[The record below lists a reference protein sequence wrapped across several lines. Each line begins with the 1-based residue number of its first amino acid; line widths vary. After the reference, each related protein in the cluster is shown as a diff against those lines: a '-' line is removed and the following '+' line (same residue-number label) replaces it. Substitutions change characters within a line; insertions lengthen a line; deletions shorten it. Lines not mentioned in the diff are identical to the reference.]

1 MHAVL
6 DLATSFPLVVFT
18 GLLVLLVVYWLLVL
32 LRLAP
37 TELFEH
43 DSLKE
48 EHLASTMVSLGF
60 AGVPVSLALSVLI
73 VLAGS
78 VTLIVEL
85 AVLRWLPLGFFRIP
99 LGVLVLWGAF
109 ALASPLAAGLCLRLH
124 RRLHRAPERLP
135 RCLLGE
141 RVRVTAEADADGR
154 TTAVLDENDGH
165 EVVLLGKPGRLPRPG
180 ERHVLVKY
188 LPEADGYRSVREQDY
203 LDARTRLVRLHLLE
217 RHERPLD
224 DGGRGHNGS
233 TPSA

>member
-1 MHAVL
+1 MNALL

-18 GLLVLLVVYWLLVL
+18 GLLVLLGVYWLLVL

-73 VLAGS
+73 VLAGGL
-78 VTLIVEL
+78 TLVVEL
-85 AVLRWLPLGFFRIP
+85 AVLRWLPLGLFRIP

-109 ALASPLAAGLCLRLH
+109 ALASPLAAALCQRLH

-141 RVRVTAEADADGR
+141 RVRVTAEAGADGR
-154 TTAVLDENDGH
+154 VTAVLDEDDRH
-165 EVVLLGKPGRLPRPG
+165 EVVLLGKPGHLPRPG

-188 LPEADGYRSVREQDY
+188 LPEADGYRSVLERDF
-203 LDARTRLVRLHLLE
+203 LDAHTRLMRLHMRK
-217 RHERPLD
+217 RHHRP
-224 DGGRGHNGS
+224 GGRNGS
-233 TPSA
+233 ASSA